1 MVQKL
6 IHSKRFQLTLLLAL
20 MSVFCF
26 SLSVF
31 RFYFSETKTFLFL
44 NWNLFL
50 AFIPWLATN
59 LIILSKRLQNNK
71 VVLILVL
78 AIWLLFFPNAPYILT
93 DLFHL
98 RVRSSIPIWY
108 DLVVILSFAWTGLT
122 FGFLSLVDIESLASK
137 YMNARLVRG
146 IMFVLLFA
154 GGFGIYLGRYL
165 RWNSWDI
172 LNNPLS
178 MLSEIG
184 ERFIDPFSHPRT
196 WGMTILFGIL
206 LNMMF
211 WTFKLFAPQEIIKI
225 SDK

>member
-1 MVQKL
+1 MIQKL
-6 IHSKRFQLTLLLAL
+6 IHSGRFKLILLLAL

-50 AFIPWLATN
+50 AFIPWFATT
-59 LIILSKRLQNNK
+59 LIILSKRLRTNK
-71 VVLILVL
+71 IALMFVLVV
-78 AIWLLFFPNAPYILT
+78 WLLFFPNAPYILT

-98 RVRSSIPIWY
+98 RVRSAIPIWY

-137 YMNARLVRG
+137 YMPARVVRFVL
-146 IMFVLLFA
+146 FVLLFA
-154 GGFGIYLGRYL
+154 GSFGIYLGRYL

-172 LNNPLS
+172 FNNPFSL
-178 MLSEIG
+178 LSEIG
-184 ERFIDPFSHPRT
+184 DRFIDPFSHPRT
-196 WGMTILFGIL
+196 WGMTILFGVL
-206 LNMMF
+206 LNMRF
-211 WTFKLFAPQEIIKI
+211 WTFKLFAPNEMIKI